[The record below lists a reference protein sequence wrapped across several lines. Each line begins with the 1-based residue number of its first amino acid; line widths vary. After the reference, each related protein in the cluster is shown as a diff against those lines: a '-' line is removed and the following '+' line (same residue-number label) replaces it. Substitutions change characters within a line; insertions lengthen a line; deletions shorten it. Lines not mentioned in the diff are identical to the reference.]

1 MLRNIVFQLGL
12 AYLLFLFVQPF
23 LLALSVAVF
32 PPKRTIFFAPRNL
45 ASPTEIVT
53 WSFSRVHSQHYIAL
67 SLMALGAVITLVRKP
82 GPGDNGVAAPRA
94 AGAPGM
100 APRPGVSRCG
110 CAVEPSALF
119 CEYCGQKR

>member
-1 MLRNIVFQLGL
+1 M
-12 AYLLFLFVQPF
+12 
-23 LLALSVAVF
+23 
-32 PPKRTIFFAPRNL
+32 
-45 ASPTEIVT
+45 T

-100 APRPGVSRCG
+100 APRSAPACPRCG
-110 CAVEPSALF
+110 CAVEPSARF